1 VKLRWLPILAPAVLS
16 LLLSVWVLNGGA
28 PNPVAYVRA
37 EVSAIVVLMG
47 IALSIL
53 AGIGL
58 LIFDFVERIHLQST
72 LEAAADRRRFLH
84 RLDHE
89 LKNPLTA
96 ILAGLT
102 NLSGAR
108 ESSDRD
114 ASLESV
120 RVQVERLRKLV
131 ADLRKLSDLDTIP
144 LERSAVD
151 VGVLLEEA
159 FRAAQ
164 DSALAQNLHFS
175 LSVPRAPWPLPAVSG
190 DYDLISLAVYNLLH
204 NALKFTPPGG
214 RVEVRAFED
223 SSHVSIEVA
232 DTGPGIPD
240 DEAPHVWE
248 ELFRGVGARGVP
260 GSGLGLALARAI
272 VERHGGKV
280 SMRSRSGQGTVF
292 TVQLPVGEA
301 SKR

>member
-1 VKLRWLPILAPAVLS
+1 VRLRWLPIFAPAGLALALS
-16 LLLSVWVLNGGA
+16 AWILFGDA
-28 PNPVAYVRA
+28 PNPIVYLRA
-37 EVSAIVVLMG
+37 ELSAIVVLMG
-47 IALSIL
+47 VGLSIL

-58 LIFDFVERIHLQST
+58 LVFDYSERIRLDT
-72 LEAAADRRRFLH
+72 ALEAAADRRRFLG

-89 LKNPLTA
+89 LKNPITA

-108 ESSDRD
+108 TEPDRE

-120 RVQVERLRKLV
+120 GLQVERLRKLV
-131 ADLRKLSDLDTIP
+131 ADLRKLSDLETVP

-151 VGVLLEEA
+151 IGELLEGS
-159 FRAAQ
+159 FRAIQ
-164 DSALAQNLHFS
+164 DLPRSKDLS
-175 LSVPRAPWPLPAVSG
+175 LSLSIPRAPWPLPAVSG
-190 DYDLISLAVYNLLH
+190 DYDLISLAVYNLLD

-214 RVEVRAFED
+214 RIEVRAFEE

-240 DEAPHVWE
+240 EEAPHIWE
-248 ELFRGVGARGVP
+248 ELYRGVGARGVP
-260 GSGLGLALARAI
+260 GSGLGLALSRAI
-272 VERHGGKV
+272 VERHNGKV

-292 TVQLPVGEA
+292 TVRLPTGEA
-301 SKR
+301 PKR